1 MIPADTL
8 EEILSLLLKLTR
20 TWKHNSDIALFKSID
35 EEMNWQNDKKKLI
48 DLIKTFQEEIKDEP
62 ART

>member
-48 DLIKTFQEEIKDEP
+48 NLIKTLQEEIKDEP